1 VPAELTARELLGAAQ
16 RAENPVA
23 EARWLA
29 RAFLEFRFHEQVAG
43 QVDVTLQLIGLARAH
58 VTLEQRMNDPQ
69 TWFAAYA
76 TDGILASM
84 AYHPLAP
91 RQLTRAANLFRTTGL
106 RHDPL
111 WVEVMA
117 HVHLASG
124 TEGQVRDL
132 MRMVMGDTAVGPP
145 DRQRLECVLGVAE
158 LRVGQCVHAAA
169 AFNEAALPSAMV
181 DEHRR
186 DWASHMLTRTGERS
200 PESWSPEEL
209 RVIAAFAEGLT
220 APETADRLAITE
232 RSVEFYRHELQRKL
246 GPDERIA

>member
-1 VPAELTARELLGAAQ
+1 M
-16 RAENPVA
+16 
-23 EARWLA
+23 
-29 RAFLEFRFHEQVAG
+29 G
-43 QVDVTLQLIGLARAH
+43 QVEVTLSLIGLARAH

-76 TDGILASM
+76 TDGILAAM

-91 RQLTRAANLFRTTGL
+91 RQLTRAANLFGTTDL

-158 LRVGQCVHAAA
+158 LRVGQRVHAAA
-169 AFNEAALPSAMV
+169 AFNEAALPTGMV

-186 DWASHMLTRTGERS
+186 DWATHMLTRTGERCH
-200 PESWSPEEL
+200 PETWSPEEL
-209 RVIAAFAEGLT
+209 RVVAAFAEGLT
-220 APETADRLAITE
+220 APETAHRLEMSVRA
-232 RSVEFYRHELQRKL
+232 VEFYRHELQRKL